1 MLQLCYASRRVES
14 SNDLLK
20 DLSDILATAR
30 QFNSEQ
36 DIVGVL
42 YYAEGYFFQCL
53 EGRENVV
60 EELFN
65 RILLDHR
72 HERVYR
78 FPDRHIQHAH
88 FADWSMK
95 YVHKH
100 SEIASLFKRHGFSQ
114 FRPDQMSDEQLQEML
129 KILFKVDENYTNF
142 MSPKMGYKQR
152 GYVPYF

>member
-1 MLQLCYASRRVES
+1 MYQFCYISES
-14 SNDLLK
+14 TSDKSILLEDLRN
-20 DLSDILATAR
+20 ILAEAR
-30 QFNSEQ
+30 DFNYRHQVS
-36 DIVGVL
+36 GAL
-42 YYAEGYFFQCL
+42 YFAEGYFFQCL